1 MCARMCEACASTLP
15 EALMTPHRL
24 TYSSKI
30 VTIMQQK
37 SGCLAHSARILCTS
51 LLCDTV
57 VASLKNTHQARNA
70 WQRKCSKHI
79 KLRTRCII
87 MAMVER

>member
-1 MCARMCEACASTLP
+1 MCARMCEACASILP

-37 SGCLAHSARILCTS
+37 SGFLAQSARILCTS
-51 LLCDTV
+51 LLCDSGSIT
-57 VASLKNTHQARNA
+57 KNTHQARNA
-70 WQRKCSKHI
+70 WQQKCSKHI